1 MKVDMK
7 TVKGAIV
14 VLGLLSMYQANADL
28 AKVGA
33 FVVDGRTGE
42 PLKNVLVRGGFDNH
56 WGWLAVKGAPLPN
69 ESFARTDAN
78 GFCRLRG
85 RTNIGEAGV
94 SVREAPPGFYRP
106 CYGEGWSF
114 RRKNLLGI
122 WQPDNLVATI
132 RLQRVEHPIPLFI
145 KRVTRAERGGFTAD
159 IFPKGED
166 TLRYDLLMG
175 DWLAPVGMGRVADV
189 TFTRHPRE
197 DLGEGVNGADVRGPS
212 YRDSM
217 TVRFPGEGNGIV
229 ELRPPPSYRL
239 KIRTAPE
246 DGYRPEYLC
255 WKGRNKKLE
264 HVGNYDENRCF
275 CFRIRT
281 RRDDKGRIVEA
292 YYGKIYGDITF
303 VYQFRPEFVPVASV
317 CMSYYLNPTPL
328 DRNLEWDRKTNL
340 GPDRVNYDLLP

>member
-1 MKVDMK
+1 M
-7 TVKGAIV
+7 
-14 VLGLLSMYQANADL
+14 
-28 AKVGA
+28 
-33 FVVDGRTGE
+33 
-42 PLKNVLVRGGFDNH
+42 
-56 WGWLAVKGAPLPN
+56 
-69 ESFARTDAN
+69 
-78 GFCRLRG
+78 
-85 RTNIGEAGV
+85 
-94 SVREAPPGFYRP
+94 
-106 CYGEGWSF
+106 
-114 RRKNLLGI
+114 
-122 WQPDNLVATI
+122 VATI
-132 RLQRVEHPIPLFI
+132 RLQRVERPIPLFI
-145 KRVTRAERGGFTAD
+145 KRVTKAERGGFTAD

-175 DWLAPVGMGRVADV
+175 DWLAPVGTGRVADV

-229 ELRPPPSYRL
+229 ELHPPPSYRL

-246 DGYRPEYLC
+246 DGYRSEYLC

-264 HVGNYDENRCF
+264 HVGSYDENRCF

-281 RRDDKGRIVEA
+281 RRDDRGRIVGA

-340 GPDRVNYDLLP
+340 GPDRVDHDLLP

>member
-1 MKVDMK
+1 MCQ
-7 TVKGAIV
+7 
-14 VLGLLSMYQANADL
+14 SNADL

-33 FVVDGRTGE
+33 FVVDGWTGE

-69 ESFARTDAN
+69 ESFARTDVN

-106 CYGEGWSF
+106 RYGEGWSF

-132 RLQRVEHPIPLFI
+132 RLQRVERPIPLFV
-145 KRVTRAERGGFTAD
+145 KRVAKVTRGVFTAD

-175 DWLAPVGMGRVADV
+175 DWLPPVGTGRVADV

-217 TVRFPGEGNGIV
+217 TVRFPGEGNGLV
-229 ELRPPPSYRL
+229 ESYPPPNLRL
-239 KIRTAPE
+239 RIRTAPE

-255 WKGRNKKLE
+255 WKGRDKTLE
-264 HVGNYDENRCF
+264 HVGSYDENRCF

-281 RRDDKGRIVEA
+281 RRDDRGRIVGA

-303 VYQFRPEFVPVASV
+303 AYQFRPEFVPASV

-340 GPDRVNYDLLP
+340 GPDKVDHDLLP

>member
-1 MKVDMK
+1 MNMK
-7 TVKGAIV
+7 TVKGAVV
-14 VLGLLSMYQANADL
+14 VLGLLSMYQSNADL

-69 ESFARTDAN
+69 ESFARTDVN

-106 CYGEGWSF
+106 RYGEGWSL

-132 RLQRVEHPIPLFI
+132 RLQRVERPIPLFV
-145 KRVTRAERGGFTAD
+145 KRVAKVTRGVFTAD

-175 DWLAPVGMGRVADV
+175 DWLPPVGTGRVADV

-217 TVRFPGEGNGIV
+217 TVRFPGEGNGLV
-229 ELRPPPSYRL
+229 ESNPPPNLRL
-239 KIRTAPE
+239 RIRTAPE
-246 DGYRPEYLC
+246 DGYLPEYQC
-255 WKGRNKKLE
+255 WKGRDKTLE
-264 HVGNYDENRCF
+264 HVGSYDENRCF

-281 RRDDKGRIVEA
+281 RRDDRGRIVEA
-292 YYGKIYGDITF
+292 YYGKIYGDILMYTGYNF
-303 VYQFRPEFVPVASV
+303 IV
-317 CMSYYLNPTPL
+317 CGVKFLYYLNPTPL

-340 GPDRVNYDLLP
+340 GPDRVDYDLLP

>member
-1 MKVDMK
+1 MRGIKAFVCFF
-7 TVKGAIV
+7 T
-14 VLGLLSMYQANADL
+14 LLSMCQSDADI
-28 AKVGA
+28 ARFGV
-33 FVVDGRTGE
+33 FVVDDKTGKA
-42 PLKNVLVRGGFDNH
+42 LKNVSVMGVFDVNN
-56 WGWLAVKGAPLPN
+56 GWFAVKGSDGPN
-69 ESFARTDAN
+69 LDRAVTDVN
-78 GFCRLRG
+78 GRCRLRG
-85 RTNIGEAGV
+85 RTNCGNIGCWVEK
-94 SVREAPPGFYRP
+94 PPSGFYP
-106 CYGEGWSF
+106 CPQGWG
-114 RRKNLLGI
+114 RRFSEKNLLGT

-132 RLQRVEHPIPLFI
+132 RLQRVERPIPLFI
-145 KRVTRAERGGFTAD
+145 KRVTKAERGGFTAD

-175 DWLAPVGMGRVADV
+175 DWLAPVGTGRVADV

-229 ELRPPPSYRL
+229 ELHPPPSYRL

-246 DGYRPEYLC
+246 DGYRSEYLC

-264 HVGNYDENRCF
+264 HVGSYDENRCF

-281 RRDDKGRIVEA
+281 RRDDRGRIVGA

-340 GPDRVNYDLLP
+340 GPDRVDYDLLP

>member
-1 MKVDMK
+1 MRGIKAFVCFF
-7 TVKGAIV
+7 T
-14 VLGLLSMYQANADL
+14 LLSMYQSDADI
-28 AKVGA
+28 ARFGV
-33 FVVDGRTGE
+33 FVVDDKTGKA
-42 PLKNVLVRGGFDNH
+42 LKNVSVMGVFDVNS
-56 WGWLAVKGAPLPN
+56 GWFAVKGSDGPN
-69 ESFARTDAN
+69 FDRAVTDVN
-78 GFCRLRG
+78 GRCRLRG
-85 RTNIGEAGV
+85 RTNCGNVGCWVEK
-94 SVREAPPGFYRP
+94 PPSGFYP
-106 CYGEGWSF
+106 CPQGWG
-114 RRKNLLGI
+114 RRFSEKNLLGI

-132 RLQRVEHPIPLFI
+132 RLQRVERPIPLFI
-145 KRVTRAERGGFTAD
+145 KRVTKAERGGFTTD

-175 DWLAPVGMGRVADV
+175 DWLAPVGTGRVADV

-217 TVRFPGEGNGIV
+217 TVRFPGEGNGLV
-229 ELRPPPSYRL
+229 ELHPPPSYRL
-239 KIRTAPE
+239 RIRTAPE
-246 DGYRPEYLC
+246 DGYRSEYLC
-255 WKGRNKKLE
+255 WRGTNRKLE
-264 HVGNYDENRCF
+264 DDSNYDENRCY

-281 RRDDKGRIVEA
+281 RRDDRGRIVEA

-340 GPDRVNYDLLP
+340 GPDRVDYDLLP

>member
-1 MKVDMK
+1 MNMK
-7 TVKGAIV
+7 TVKGAVV
-14 VLGLLSMYQANADL
+14 VLGLLSMYQSNADL

-33 FVVDGRTGE
+33 FVVDDKTGA
-42 PLKNVLVRGGFDNH
+42 PLRNVPVVGYFSIKVN
-56 WGWLAVKGAPLPN
+56 GWLAFKGGEPPN
-69 ESFARTDAN
+69 RDSAVTDVN
-78 GFCRLRG
+78 GRCRLRG
-85 RTNIGEAGV
+85 RTNCGDVGCWVEKPPFGYY
-94 SVREAPPGFYRP
+94 APRR
-106 CYGEGWSF
+106 GWGWTF
-114 RRKNLLGI
+114 QRKNLLGI

-132 RLQRVEHPIPLFI
+132 RLQRVECPIPLFI
-145 KRVTRAERGGFTAD
+145 KRVTKAERGGFTTD

-175 DWLAPVGMGRVADV
+175 DWLAPVGTGRVADV

-217 TVRFPGEGNGIV
+217 TVRFPGEGNGLV
-229 ELRPPPSYRL
+229 ELHPPPSYRL
-239 KIRTAPE
+239 RIRTAPE
-246 DGYRPEYLC
+246 DGYRSEYLC

-264 HVGNYDENRCF
+264 HVGSYDENRCF

-281 RRDDKGRIVEA
+281 RRDDRGRIVGS

-340 GPDRVNYDLLP
+340 GPDRVDYDLLP

>member
-1 MKVDMK
+1 MDMK

-14 VLGLLSMYQANADL
+14 ILGLLSMYQANADL

-114 RRKNLLGI
+114 KRKNLLGI

-132 RLQRVEHPIPLFI
+132 RLQRVEHPIPLFVKACKLDV
-145 KRVTRAERGGFTAD
+145 KREIAGVNGGRFA
-159 IFPKGED
+159 
-166 TLRYDLLMG
+166 LDLMAG
-175 DWLAPVGMGRVADV
+175 DWLPPFGKGKVADIE
-189 TFTRHPRE
+189 FARLPHE
-197 DLGEGVNGADVRGPS
+197 DLGEGVNDSDVRGTS
-212 YRDSM
+212 FRDSM
-217 TVRFPGEGNGIV
+217 SVRFSGEGNGLV
-229 ELRPPPSYRL
+229 ESNPPPNLRL
-239 KIRTAPE
+239 RIRTAPE
-246 DGYRPEYLC
+246 DGYRPDYLC
-255 WKGRNKKLE
+255 WTGRNGKLE
-264 HVGNYDENRCF
+264 YVGNYDENRCF

-281 RRDDKGRIVEA
+281 RRDDRGRIVEA
-292 YYGKIYGDITF
+292 YYGKIYGDILMYTGYNF
-303 VYQFRPEFVPVASV
+303 IV
-317 CMSYYLNPTPL
+317 CGVKFLYYHNPTPL

>member
-1 MKVDMK
+1 MCQ
-7 TVKGAIV
+7 
-14 VLGLLSMYQANADL
+14 SNADL

-33 FVVDGRTGE
+33 FVVDGWTGE

-69 ESFARTDAN
+69 ESFARTDVN

-94 SVREAPPGFYRP
+94 SVREAPLGFYRP
-106 CYGEGWSF
+106 RYGEGWSF

-132 RLQRVEHPIPLFI
+132 RLQRVERPIPLFV
-145 KRVTRAERGGFTAD
+145 KRVAKVSRGEFTAD

-175 DWLAPVGMGRVADV
+175 DWLAPVGTGRVADV

-217 TVRFPGEGNGIV
+217 TVRFPGEGNGLV
-229 ELRPPPSYRL
+229 ELHPPPSYRL
-239 KIRTAPE
+239 RIRTAPE
-246 DGYRPEYLC
+246 DGYRSEYLC
-255 WKGRNKKLE
+255 WRGTNRKLE
-264 HVGNYDENRCF
+264 DDSNYDENRCF

-281 RRDDKGRIVEA
+281 RRDDRGRIVEA
-292 YYGKIYGDITF
+292 YYGKIYGDILMYTGYNF
-303 VYQFRPEFVPVASV
+303 IV
-317 CMSYYLNPTPL
+317 CGVKFLYYLNPTPL

-340 GPDRVNYDLLP
+340 GPDRVDYDLLP

>member
-1 MKVDMK
+1 
-7 TVKGAIV
+7 
-14 VLGLLSMYQANADL
+14 MYQSNADL

-33 FVVDGRTGE
+33 FVVDDKTGA
-42 PLKNVLVRGGFDNH
+42 PLRNVPVVGYFSIKVN
-56 WGWLAVKGAPLPN
+56 GWLAFKGGEPPN
-69 ESFARTDAN
+69 RDSAVTDVN
-78 GFCRLRG
+78 GRCRLRG
-85 RTNIGEAGV
+85 RTNCGDVGCWVEKPPFGYY
-94 SVREAPPGFYRP
+94 APRR
-106 CYGEGWSF
+106 GWGWTF
-114 RRKNLLGI
+114 QRKNLLGI

-132 RLQRVEHPIPLFI
+132 RLQRVECPIPLFI
-145 KRVTRAERGGFTAD
+145 KRVTKAERGGFTTD

-175 DWLAPVGMGRVADV
+175 DWLAPVGTGRVADV

-217 TVRFPGEGNGIV
+217 TVRFPGEGNGLV
-229 ELRPPPSYRL
+229 ELHPPPSYRL
-239 KIRTAPE
+239 RIRTAPE
-246 DGYRPEYLC
+246 DGYRSEYLC

-264 HVGNYDENRCF
+264 HVGSYDENRCF

-281 RRDDKGRIVEA
+281 RRDDRGRIVGS

-340 GPDRVNYDLLP
+340 GPDRVDYDLLP

>member
-1 MKVDMK
+1 MRRIKVLVCFF
-7 TVKGAIV
+7 T
-14 VLGLLSMYQANADL
+14 LLSMCQSGADI
-28 AKVGA
+28 ARFGV
-33 FVVDGRTGE
+33 FVVDDKTGKA
-42 PLKNVLVRGGFDNH
+42 LKNVSVMGVFDVNN
-56 WGWLAVKGAPLPN
+56 GWFAVKGSDGPN
-69 ESFARTDAN
+69 LDRAVTDVN
-78 GFCRLRG
+78 GRCRLRG
-85 RTNIGEAGV
+85 RTNCGNIGCWVEK
-94 SVREAPPGFYRP
+94 PPSGFYP
-106 CYGEGWSF
+106 CPQGWG
-114 RRKNLLGI
+114 RRFSEKNLLGI

-132 RLQRVEHPIPLFI
+132 RLQRVERPIPLFV
-145 KRVTRAERGGFTAD
+145 KRVAKVTRGVFTAD

-175 DWLAPVGMGRVADV
+175 DWLAPVGTGRVADV

-217 TVRFPGEGNGIV
+217 TVRFPGEGNGLV
-229 ELRPPPSYRL
+229 ESNPPPSLRL
-239 KIRTAPE
+239 RIRTAPE

-255 WKGRNKKLE
+255 WKGRDKKLE
-264 HVGNYDENRCF
+264 HVGSYDENRCF

-281 RRDDKGRIVEA
+281 RRDDRGRIVGA

-340 GPDRVNYDLLP
+340 GPDRVDYDLLP

>member
-1 MKVDMK
+1 MRRIKVLVCFF
-7 TVKGAIV
+7 T
-14 VLGLLSMYQANADL
+14 LLSMCQSGADI
-28 AKVGA
+28 ARFGV
-33 FVVDGRTGE
+33 FVVDDKTGKA
-42 PLKNVLVRGGFDNH
+42 LKNVSVMGVFDVNS
-56 WGWLAVKGAPLPN
+56 GWFAVKGSDGPN
-69 ESFARTDAN
+69 FDRAVTDVN
-78 GFCRLRG
+78 GRCRLRG
-85 RTNIGEAGV
+85 RTNCGNVGCWVEK
-94 SVREAPPGFYRP
+94 PPSGFYP
-106 CYGEGWSF
+106 CPQGWG
-114 RRKNLLGI
+114 RRFSEKNLLGI

-132 RLQRVEHPIPLFI
+132 RLQRVERPIPLFV
-145 KRVTRAERGGFTAD
+145 KRVAKVTRGVFTAD

-175 DWLAPVGMGRVADV
+175 DWLAPVGTGRVADV

-217 TVRFPGEGNGIV
+217 TVRFPGEGNGLV
-229 ELRPPPSYRL
+229 ELHPPPSYRL
-239 KIRTAPE
+239 RIRTAPE
-246 DGYRPEYLC
+246 DGYRSEYLC
-255 WKGRNKKLE
+255 WRGTNRRLE
-264 HVGNYDENRCF
+264 DDSNYDENRCF

-281 RRDDKGRIVEA
+281 RRDDRGRIVGA

-340 GPDRVNYDLLP
+340 GPDRVDYDLLP

>member
-1 MKVDMK
+1 MRGIKAFVCFF
-7 TVKGAIV
+7 T
-14 VLGLLSMYQANADL
+14 LLSMCQSGADI
-28 AKVGA
+28 ARFGV
-33 FVVDGRTGE
+33 FVVDDKTGKA
-42 PLKNVLVRGGFDNH
+42 LKNVSVMGVFDVNS
-56 WGWLAVKGAPLPN
+56 GWFAVKGSDGPN
-69 ESFARTDAN
+69 LDRAVTDVN
-78 GFCRLRG
+78 GRCRLRG
-85 RTNIGEAGV
+85 RTNCGNVGCWVEK
-94 SVREAPPGFYRP
+94 PPSGFYP
-106 CYGEGWSF
+106 CPQGWG
-114 RRKNLLGI
+114 RRFSEKNLLGN

-132 RLQRVEHPIPLFI
+132 RLQRVERPIPLFV
-145 KRVTRAERGGFTAD
+145 KRVAKVTRGVFTAD

-175 DWLAPVGMGRVADV
+175 DWLPPVGTGRVADV

-229 ELRPPPSYRL
+229 ELHPPPSYRL

-246 DGYRPEYLC
+246 DGYRSEYLC

-264 HVGNYDENRCF
+264 HVGSYDENRYF

-281 RRDDKGRIVEA
+281 RRDDRGRIVGA

-340 GPDRVNYDLLP
+340 GPDRVDHDLLP

>member
-1 MKVDMK
+1 MCQ
-7 TVKGAIV
+7 
-14 VLGLLSMYQANADL
+14 SNADL
-28 AKVGA
+28 AKIEA

-78 GFCRLRG
+78 GFCQLRG

-106 CYGEGWSF
+106 RYGEGWSF

-132 RLQRVEHPIPLFI
+132 RLQRVERPIPLFVKACKLDV
-145 KRVTRAERGGFTAD
+145 KREIADVNGGRFA
-159 IFPKGED
+159 
-166 TLRYDLLMG
+166 LDLMAG
-175 DWLAPVGMGRVADV
+175 DWLPPFGEGKVADIE
-189 TFTRHPRE
+189 FARLPHE
-197 DLGEGVNGADVRGPS
+197 DLGSGMNDSDVRGTS
-212 YRDSM
+212 FRDSM
-217 TVRFPGEGNGIV
+217 AVRFPGEGNGLV
-229 ELRPPPSYRL
+229 ESNPAPNLRLR
-239 KIRTAPE
+239 IRTAPE
-246 DGYRPEYLC
+246 DGYRPDYLC
-255 WKGRNKKLE
+255 WTGRNRKLE
-264 HVGNYDENRCF
+264 YVGSYDENRCF

-281 RRDDKGRIVEA
+281 RRDDRGRIVGA

-317 CMSYYLNPTPL
+317 YMSYYLNPTPL

-340 GPDRVNYDLLP
+340 GPDRVDHDLLP

>member
-1 MKVDMK
+1 MG
-7 TVKGAIV
+7 TIKGVIV
-14 VLGLLSMYQANADL
+14 VLGLLSMCQSNADL

-33 FVVDGRTGE
+33 FVVDGWTGE

-69 ESFARTDAN
+69 ESFARTDVN
-78 GFCRLRG
+78 WFCRLRG

-106 CYGEGWSF
+106 RYGEGWSF

-132 RLQRVEHPIPLFI
+132 RLQRVERPIPLFV
-145 KRVTRAERGGFTAD
+145 KRVAKVSRGEFTAD

-175 DWLAPVGMGRVADV
+175 DWLAPVGTGRVADV

-217 TVRFPGEGNGIV
+217 TVRFPGEGNGLV
-229 ELRPPPSYRL
+229 ELHPPPSYRL
-239 KIRTAPE
+239 RIRTAPE
-246 DGYRPEYLC
+246 DGYRSEYLC

-264 HVGNYDENRCF
+264 HVGSYDENRCF

-281 RRDDKGRIVEA
+281 RRDDRGRIVGA

-317 CMSYYLNPTPL
+317 CMSYYLNPTTPL

-340 GPDRVNYDLLP
+340 GPDRVDYDLLP

>member
-1 MKVDMK
+1 MK
-7 TVKGAIV
+7 TGKGAVV
-14 VLGLLSMYQANADL
+14 VLGLLSMYQSNADL

-33 FVVDGRTGE
+33 FVVDDKTGA
-42 PLKNVLVRGGFDNH
+42 PLRNVPVVGYFSIKVN
-56 WGWLAVKGAPLPN
+56 GWLAFKGGEPPN
-69 ESFARTDAN
+69 RDSAVTDVN
-78 GFCRLRG
+78 GRCRLRG
-85 RTNIGEAGV
+85 RTNCGDVGCWVEKPPFGYY
-94 SVREAPPGFYRP
+94 APRR
-106 CYGEGWSF
+106 GWGWTF
-114 RRKNLLGI
+114 QRKNLLGI

-132 RLQRVEHPIPLFI
+132 RLQRVERPIPLFI
-145 KRVTRAERGGFTAD
+145 KRVTKAERGGFTAD

-175 DWLAPVGMGRVADV
+175 DWLAPVGTGRVADV

-229 ELRPPPSYRL
+229 ELHPPPSLRL
-239 KIRTAPE
+239 RIRTAPE

-255 WKGRNKKLE
+255 WKGRDKTLE
-264 HVGNYDENRCF
+264 HVGSYDENRCF

-281 RRDDKGRIVEA
+281 RRDDRGRIVGA

-340 GPDRVNYDLLP
+340 GPDRVDYDLLP

>member
-1 MKVDMK
+1 MCQ
-7 TVKGAIV
+7 
-14 VLGLLSMYQANADL
+14 SNADL

-33 FVVDGRTGE
+33 FVVDGWTGE

-69 ESFARTDAN
+69 ESFARTDVN

-106 CYGEGWSF
+106 RYGEGWSF

-132 RLQRVEHPIPLFI
+132 RLQRVERPIPLFV
-145 KRVTRAERGGFTAD
+145 KRVAKVSRGEFTAD

-175 DWLAPVGMGRVADV
+175 DWLAPVGTGRVADV

-229 ELRPPPSYRL
+229 ELHPPPSLRL
-239 KIRTAPE
+239 RIRTAPE

-255 WKGRNKKLE
+255 WKGRDKTLE
-264 HVGNYDENRCF
+264 HVGSYDENRCF

-281 RRDDKGRIVEA
+281 RRDDRGRIVGA

-303 VYQFRPEFVPVASV
+303 AYQFRPEFVPASV

-340 GPDRVNYDLLP
+340 GPDRVDHDLLP

>member
-1 MKVDMK
+1 MNMK
-7 TVKGAIV
+7 TVKGAVV
-14 VLGLLSMYQANADL
+14 VLGLLSMYQSNADL

-33 FVVDGRTGE
+33 FVVDGWTGE

-69 ESFARTDAN
+69 ESFARTDVN

-106 CYGEGWSF
+106 RYGEGWSF

-132 RLQRVEHPIPLFI
+132 RLQRVEHPIPLFV
-145 KRVTRAERGGFTAD
+145 KRVAKVTRGVFTAD

-175 DWLAPVGMGRVADV
+175 DWLPPVGTGRVADV

-217 TVRFPGEGNGIV
+217 TVRFPGEGNGLV
-229 ELRPPPSYRL
+229 ESNPSPNLRLR
-239 KIRTAPE
+239 IRTAPE
-246 DGYRPEYLC
+246 DGYLPEYLC
-255 WKGRNKKLE
+255 WKGRDKTLE
-264 HVGNYDENRCF
+264 HVGSYDENRCF

-281 RRDDKGRIVEA
+281 RRDDRGRIVGA

-328 DRNLEWDRKTNL
+328 DRNLEWNRKTNL
-340 GPDRVNYDLLP
+340 GPDRVDYDLLP

>member
-1 MKVDMK
+1 MRWNSILPVCIFSA
-7 TVKGAIV
+7 TFLV
-14 VLGLLSMYQANADL
+14 SADV
-28 AKVGA
+28 AKVGV
-33 FVVDGRTGE
+33 FVVDDRTGE
-42 PLKNVLVRGGFDNH
+42 PMKDVSVTGSFRMDN
-56 WGWLAVKGAPLPN
+56 GWLAFKGGEPPN
-69 ESFARTDAN
+69 RDSAVTDVN
-78 GFCRLRG
+78 GRCRLRG
-85 RTNIGEAGV
+85 RTNCGRMGV
-94 SVREAPPGFYRP
+94 WARNPPSGYYAPRR
-106 CYGEGWSF
+106 GWG
-114 RRKNLLGI
+114 RRFSEKNFLGI

-132 RLQRVEHPIPLFI
+132 RLQRVERPIPLFI
-145 KRVTRAERGGFTAD
+145 KRVTKVERGGFTAD

-175 DWLAPVGMGRVADV
+175 DWLAPVGTGRVADV

-217 TVRFPGEGNGIV
+217 TVRFPGEGNGLV
-229 ELRPPPSYRL
+229 ESNPPPNLRL
-239 KIRTAPE
+239 RIRTAPE
-246 DGYRPEYLC
+246 DGYRPDYLC
-255 WKGRNKKLE
+255 WTGRNRKLE
-264 HVGNYDENRCF
+264 YVGSYDENRCF

-281 RRDDKGRIVEA
+281 RRDDRGRIVEA

-340 GPDRVNYDLLP
+340 GPDRVDYDLLP

>member
-1 MKVDMK
+1 MG
-7 TVKGAIV
+7 TIKGVIV
-14 VLGLLSMYQANADL
+14 VLGLLSMCQSNADL

-33 FVVDGRTGE
+33 FVVDGWTGE

-69 ESFARTDAN
+69 ESFARTDVN

-106 CYGEGWSF
+106 RYGEGWSF

-132 RLQRVEHPIPLFI
+132 RLQRVECPIPLFI
-145 KRVTRAERGGFTAD
+145 KRVTKAERGGFTTD

-175 DWLAPVGMGRVADV
+175 DWLAPVGTGRVADV

-217 TVRFPGEGNGIV
+217 TVRFPGEGNGLV
-229 ELRPPPSYRL
+229 ELHPPPSYRL
-239 KIRTAPE
+239 RIRTAPE
-246 DGYRPEYLC
+246 DGYRSEYLC
-255 WKGRNKKLE
+255 WRGTNRKLE
-264 HVGNYDENRCF
+264 DDSNYDENRCF

-281 RRDDKGRIVEA
+281 RRDDRGRIVEA

-340 GPDRVNYDLLP
+340 GPDRVDYDLLP

>member
-1 MKVDMK
+1 MCQ
-7 TVKGAIV
+7 
-14 VLGLLSMYQANADL
+14 SNADL

-33 FVVDGRTGE
+33 FVVDGWTGE

-69 ESFARTDAN
+69 ESFARTDVN

-106 CYGEGWSF
+106 RYGEGWSF

-132 RLQRVEHPIPLFI
+132 RLQRVERPIPLFV
-145 KRVTRAERGGFTAD
+145 KRVAKVSRGEFTAD

-175 DWLAPVGMGRVADV
+175 DWLAPVGTGRVADV

-217 TVRFPGEGNGIV
+217 TVRFPGEGNGLV
-229 ELRPPPSYRL
+229 ELHPPPSYRL
-239 KIRTAPE
+239 RIRTAPE
-246 DGYRPEYLC
+246 DGYRSEYLC
-255 WKGRNKKLE
+255 WRGTNRKLE
-264 HVGNYDENRCF
+264 DDSNYDENRCF

-281 RRDDKGRIVEA
+281 RRDDRGRIVEA

-340 GPDRVNYDLLP
+340 GPDRVDHDLLP

>member
-1 MKVDMK
+1 MDMK

-14 VLGLLSMYQANADL
+14 VLGLLSMCQSNADL
-28 AKVGA
+28 AKIGA

-106 CYGEGWSF
+106 RYGEGWSF

-132 RLQRVEHPIPLFI
+132 RLQRVERPIPLFVKACKLDV
-145 KRVTRAERGGFTAD
+145 KREIADVNGGRFA
-159 IFPKGED
+159 
-166 TLRYDLLMG
+166 LDLMAG
-175 DWLAPVGMGRVADV
+175 DWLPPFGEGKVADIE
-189 TFTRHPRE
+189 FARLPHE
-197 DLGEGVNGADVRGPS
+197 DLGSGMNDSDVRGTS
-212 YRDSM
+212 FRDSM
-217 TVRFPGEGNGIV
+217 AVRFPGEGNGLV
-229 ELRPPPSYRL
+229 ESNPAPNLRLR
-239 KIRTAPE
+239 IRTAPE
-246 DGYRPEYLC
+246 DGYRPDYLC
-255 WKGRNKKLE
+255 WTGRNRKLE
-264 HVGNYDENRCF
+264 YVGSYDENRCF

-281 RRDDKGRIVEA
+281 RRDDRGRIVEA
-292 YYGKIYGDITF
+292 YYGKIYGDILMYTGYNF
-303 VYQFRPEFVPVASV
+303 IV
-317 CMSYYLNPTPL
+317 CGVKFLYYLNPTPL

-340 GPDRVNYDLLP
+340 GPDRVDHDLLP

>member
-1 MKVDMK
+1 MRGIKAFVCFF
-7 TVKGAIV
+7 T
-14 VLGLLSMYQANADL
+14 LLSVCQSDADI
-28 AKVGA
+28 ARFGV
-33 FVVDGRTGE
+33 FVVDDKTGKA
-42 PLKNVLVRGGFDNH
+42 LKNISVMGVFDVNS
-56 WGWLAVKGAPLPN
+56 GWFAVKGSDGPN
-69 ESFARTDAN
+69 FDRAVTDVN
-78 GFCRLRG
+78 GRCRLRG
-85 RTNIGEAGV
+85 RTNCGNVGCWVEK
-94 SVREAPPGFYRP
+94 PPSGFYP
-106 CYGEGWSF
+106 CPQGWG
-114 RRKNLLGI
+114 RRFSEKNLLGI

-132 RLQRVEHPIPLFI
+132 RLQRVECPIPLFI
-145 KRVTRAERGGFTAD
+145 KRVTKAERGGFTTD

-175 DWLAPVGMGRVADV
+175 DWLAPVGTGRVADV

-217 TVRFPGEGNGIV
+217 TVRFPGEGNGLV
-229 ELRPPPSYRL
+229 ELHPPPSYRL
-239 KIRTAPE
+239 RIRTAPE
-246 DGYRPEYLC
+246 DGYRSEYLC
-255 WKGRNKKLE
+255 WRGTNRRLE
-264 HVGNYDENRCF
+264 DDSNYDENRCF

-281 RRDDKGRIVEA
+281 RRDDRGRIVEA

-340 GPDRVNYDLLP
+340 GPDRVDYDLLP

>member
-1 MKVDMK
+1 MCQ
-7 TVKGAIV
+7 
-14 VLGLLSMYQANADL
+14 SNADL

-33 FVVDGRTGE
+33 FVVDGWTGE

-69 ESFARTDAN
+69 ESFARTDVN

-106 CYGEGWSF
+106 RYGEGWSF

-132 RLQRVEHPIPLFI
+132 RLQRVECPIPLFI
-145 KRVTRAERGGFTAD
+145 KRVTKAERGGFTTD

-175 DWLAPVGMGRVADV
+175 DWLAPVGTGRVADV

-229 ELRPPPSYRL
+229 ELHPPPSLRL
-239 KIRTAPE
+239 RIRTAPE

-255 WKGRNKKLE
+255 WKGRDKTLE
-264 HVGNYDENRCF
+264 HVGSYDENRCF

-281 RRDDKGRIVEA
+281 RRDDRGRIVGA

-303 VYQFRPEFVPVASV
+303 AYQFRPEFVPASV

-340 GPDRVNYDLLP
+340 GPDRVDYDLLP